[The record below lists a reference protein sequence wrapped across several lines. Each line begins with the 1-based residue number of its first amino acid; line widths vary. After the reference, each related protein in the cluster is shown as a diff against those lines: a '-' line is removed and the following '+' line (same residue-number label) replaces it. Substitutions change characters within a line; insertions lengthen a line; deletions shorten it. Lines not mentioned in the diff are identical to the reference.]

1 MAWSARQIGALAGTS
16 LRAMR
21 HSHEIGLL
29 AEPARSTSGAKRY
42 GAPHPVRVPAPSAM
56 ARARVVASD
65 GVLTTGGTLTVPN
78 KAPADS

>member
-1 MAWSARQIGALAGTS
+1 MAWSARQIGVLAGTS

-21 HSHEIGLL
+21 HYHEVDLL

-42 GAPHPVRVPAPSAM
+42 GAPRPVRVPASSAT
-56 ARARVVASD
+56 ARDRVVASD

-78 KAPADS
+78 MAPADS